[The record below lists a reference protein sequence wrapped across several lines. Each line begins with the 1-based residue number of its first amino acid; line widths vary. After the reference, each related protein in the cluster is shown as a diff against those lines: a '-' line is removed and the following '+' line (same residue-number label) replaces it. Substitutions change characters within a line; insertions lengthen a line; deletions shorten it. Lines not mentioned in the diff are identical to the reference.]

1 MKSGLA
7 PELTENPE
15 ASSEQIARF
24 KKRIGPAIHRPFQQR
39 NASLIPD

>member
-7 PELTENPE
+7 PELTENP
-15 ASSEQIARF
+15 ATSAEQIARF
-24 KKRIGPAIHRPFQQR
+24 KKRVGPATHRPFQQR